1 MHALGPSV
9 ADTTRPHAQG
19 MIIGEHSRENDLDVN
34 PVKTKR
40 LSNVRTHSHDENIR
54 LTPPRRLSLE
64 EALGYVAADELIEVT
79 PDAIRLRKRTL
90 DPNKRR
96 VQTRKAST

>member
-40 LSNVRTHSHDENIR
+40 LSNV
-54 LTPPRRLSLE
+54 
-64 EALGYVAADELIEVT
+64 AADELIEVT